1 MSTENK
7 RKKGYIPKSKFY
19 PVLIEND
26 ATDDVLIECYNDI
39 KKLIWK
45 ELRRKN
51 DSTLRKG
58 IDRRTSEKRLFS

>member
-1 MSTENK
+1 MSMEN
-7 RKKGYIPKSKFY
+7 RKKGYIPASKFY

-39 KKLIWK
+39 KHLIRK
-45 ELRRKN
+45 ELHKKN

-58 IDRRTSEKRLFS
+58 IDRRTS